1 MTGIPKVSVCQRK
14 RILLWFSHLNKI
26 SAKKRRKCEKNNPK
40 YKVMEVVWLALEVVW
55 SALEAVWF
63 GS

>member
-1 MTGIPKVSVCQRK
+1 
-14 RILLWFSHLNKI
+14 LNKI

-40 YKVMEVVWLALEVVW
+40 YKVMEVVWSALEVVW